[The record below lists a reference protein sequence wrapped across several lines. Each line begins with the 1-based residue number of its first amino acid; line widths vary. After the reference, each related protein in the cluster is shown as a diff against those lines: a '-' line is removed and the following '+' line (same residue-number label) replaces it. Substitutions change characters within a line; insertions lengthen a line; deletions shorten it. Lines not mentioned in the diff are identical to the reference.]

1 MAGPVSALAVGLA
14 LALAASVALNVG
26 YLLQHEGSSGAPS
39 ISPLRPLFTLRSLLA
54 SRAWVAGL
62 VVATLGWAMHVGA
75 LARAPLSLVQAF
87 VAGGLALAV
96 PIARRL
102 FRHVLE
108 RTELLGIA
116 TMTLALAGLAAG
128 IKSGGASGHFES
140 LRLALFLAA
149 LGAGAAVLVILP
161 SGARRAPALGFA
173 GGLLYG
179 AADVAIKALTGI
191 GSRHGLSHALLS
203 PWFAAAAVATVGAF
217 FCFQRGLQAGRALPV
232 IALMTAA
239 TNAFSILAGF
249 VVFGDRLGSS
259 TALAALHLVSFA
271 VIVAGAALLAPA
283 TVGAG
288 WEPSAPQSQQ

>member
-1 MAGPVSALAVGLA
+1 MSALAVGLA

-26 YLLQHEGSSGAPS
+26 YLLQHEGSAGAPS
-39 ISPLRPLFTLRSLLA
+39 ISPLHPLFTLRSLLA

-96 PIARRL
+96 PIGRRL
-102 FRHVLE
+102 FRQVLE

-140 LRLALFLAA
+140 LRLALFLGGLSA
-149 LGAGAAVLVILP
+149 GAGALVILS

-179 AADVAIKALTGI
+179 AADVAIKALTG
-191 GSRHGLSHALLS
+191 SRHGLLHALLS
-203 PWFAAAAVATVGAF
+203 PWFAAAALTTLGAF

-259 TALAALHLVSFA
+259 PGLAALHLVSFA

-288 WEPSAPQSQQ
+288 WQAQSQP